1 MKRNV
6 SYMFDYDKLNEAVN
20 IYQKKYNAAVERMKH
35 ALTCNERHAWS
46 RRAKTYKKMRDLLFH
61 PEQAD
66 RWVAKREGG
75 TTA

>member
-1 MKRNV
+1 MKTNA

-20 IYQKKYNAAVERMKH
+20 IYQKKYNDAVECMKKS
-35 ALTCNERHAWS
+35 LTCDERFAWS
-46 RRAKTYKKMRDLLFH
+46 RQAKMYKKMRDLLFH

-75 TTA
+75 MTA